1 MLANTD
7 HQDEVK
13 SSLYTGLWHWS
24 KNCILAE
31 HTLAALAALAASSV
45 FPKVLDWSQCCM
57 GLITLRAVCL
67 HNLHTSSLST
77 SLCRAWLKGCPG
89 RSPGWSPGWLVP
101 ACSLWRQNCRHAKCG
116 LNMSWVSSHWP
127 LHVHDERS
135 DEALL
140 GVASEVQKTWQP
152 DGRPVLIDFDT
163 SWYERERVLWS
174 YGCHFCWYLPTTF
187 QYFGSLSNRSVSF
200 LFGATGRE

>member
-7 HQDEVK
+7 HQDEVR
-13 SSLYTGLWHWS
+13 SSLYTGLCHWS

-67 HNLHTSSLST
+67 HNPHISSLST

-89 RSPGWSPGWLVP
+89 RSPGWSPGWSWVIGS
-101 ACSLWRQNCRHAKCG
+101 CMFSLETK
-116 LNMSWVSSHWP
+116 LSTSWVSSHWP

-152 DGRPVLIDFDT
+152 DGRLVLIDLDT

-187 QYFGSLSNRSVSF
+187 QYFGSLSNRSGMSF